1 MRGWRGR
8 MCFTDSSLLAGVY
21 NLLRDPLRVRRFGK
35 ALTERMVLQIRLP
48 RAVQNDTAA
57 PGQE

>member
-1 MRGWRGR
+1 

-57 PGQE
+57 SGQE